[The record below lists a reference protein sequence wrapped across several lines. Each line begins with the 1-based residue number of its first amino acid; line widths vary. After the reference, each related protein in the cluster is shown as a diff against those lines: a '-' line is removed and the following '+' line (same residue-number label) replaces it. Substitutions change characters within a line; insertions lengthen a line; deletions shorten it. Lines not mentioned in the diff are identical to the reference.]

1 MLIVLMTGVV
11 RLSVS
16 EPPQPRRTHAAL
28 AVASRARLLDLL
40 RSDEGART
48 AHDLAAA
55 FGLHVNTVRF
65 HLDVLEDAGL
75 VRRENSPSS
84 RRGRPRMLY
93 TAAQPPATG
102 YELLAQALAQHW
114 QGNPAERAKRAEQ
127 AGYELA
133 ASAGDRRTGPPLSVA
148 AAIDEVVGLFATMG
162 FQSEI
167 VPDRGDGAQIKL
179 HHCPFR
185 TVAVQHPEV
194 VCSLHLGMIRATLS
208 ESGAPAAA
216 TGLEPFVEPNLCIV
230 NISVVATTGPPL

>member
-1 MLIVLMTGVV
+1 MTGVV

-16 EPPQPRRTHAAL
+16 EQAQPRRTHAAL
-28 AVASRARLLDLL
+28 AVASRARLLDVL
-40 RSDEGART
+40 RSDERART
-48 AHDLAAA
+48 AHYLADAS
-55 FGLHVNTVRF
+55 GLHVNTVRF

-75 VRRENSPSS
+75 VRRANSPSG

-93 TAAQPPATG
+93 AAAQQPVTG

-114 QGNPAERAKRAEQ
+114 LGTPAERAKRAEQ

-133 ASAGDRRTGPPLSVA
+133 ATAGDRRTGPPLSVA
-148 AAIDEVVGLFATMG
+148 AAIDEVATLFATMG
-162 FQSEI
+162 FQSDI
-167 VPDRGDGAQIKL
+167 VPDSGDGAQIRL

-185 TVAVQHPEV
+185 AVAIKHPEV

-216 TGLEPFVEPNLCIV
+216 TGLEPFVEPSLCIV
-230 NISVVATTGPPL
+230 NISAVATTGSPP